1 MPQMSAK
8 VSRRRQSA
16 LRRYAI
22 LDTPKEGE
30 FDDIVEFVASVC
42 EAPVALV
49 SLLDTTRQWF
59 KAETGLGRSE
69 TPLSQ
74 SICVQAVQ
82 VGGFVEI
89 HDTLLDPLSCDNEV
103 CHGDQPVR
111 FYAGA
116 PLIAPDGH
124 RLGMLCVFDMQPR
137 TLTAQQRRT
146 IEVMAVQVMRLIEL
160 RSALARVDVLRREVD
175 HRVKNS
181 LASIAA
187 VVRMQAGRT
196 DHPEVRSALAEVQ
209 SRLSAQAALHEQLVI
224 GDDSERADLADYLAR
239 LAPPLLTLLP
249 EGVRLDVT
257 AQPIE
262 LASEQLGRVGLIV
275 NEFVTN
281 TGKYAFATD
290 ATGAVTISGEWLDD
304 GSYCVT
310 CADDGQADEAALAA
324 ARDSKGL
331 GARIINAAAVSLGGA
346 SAWSLGKPGLRL
358 EFRVEGKE

>member
-1 MPQMSAK
+1 MSAK
-8 VSRRRQSA
+8 NARRRHSA
-16 LRRYAI
+16 LQRYAI
-22 LDTPKEGE
+22 LDTPKEDE
-30 FDDIVEFVASVC
+30 FDDIVRFVASVC
-42 EAPVALV
+42 ETPVALV

-103 CHGDQPVR
+103 CHSDQPVR

-124 RLGMLCVFDMQPR
+124 PLGMLCVFDLQPR
-137 TLTAQQRRT
+137 TLSALQRRT

-187 VVRMQAGRT
+187 VVRMQAART
-196 DHPEVRSALAEVQ
+196 DNAEVRTALAEVQ

-224 GDDSERADLADYLAR
+224 GSDSESADLADYLDR
-239 LAPPLLTLLP
+239 LAPPLRTLLP
-249 EGVRLDVT
+249 EGVALEVV

-262 LASEQLGRVGLIV
+262 LGSEQLGRVGLIV

-281 TGKYAFATD
+281 TGKYGFPAD
-290 ATGAVTISGEWLDD
+290 ATGAVTVTGAWLDD
-304 GSYCVT
+304 GTYRVT
-310 CADDGQADEAALAA
+310 CADDGQADETALAA
-324 ARDSKGL
+324 ARGSKGL
-331 GARIINAAAVSLGGA
+331 GARIINAAAVSLGGP
-346 SAWSLGKPGLRL
+346 SEWSLGGPGLRL
-358 EFRVEGKE
+358 EFGLEG